1 MKKILILSLT
11 SLLFIG
17 CGSTKV
23 VFVDTQANLVRIGP
37 DVSGKVYIQKNGEWV
52 LSKNKVKVDVT
63 PQRHGITRGNTIYFF
78 DPSGN
83 RNETFAGLGYLVQ
96 PDMPTVT
103 WTENELWRGIFYH
116 TAQPVES
123 FTSVYT

>member
-37 DVSGKVYIQKNGEWV
+37 DVSGKVYIQKNM
-52 LSKNKVKVDVT
+52 S
-63 PQRHGITRGNTIYFF
+63 
-78 DPSGN
+78 PS
-83 RNETFAGLGYLVQ
+83 RKILERMIKKMLKA
-96 PDMPTVT
+96 
-103 WTENELWRGIFYH
+103 
-116 TAQPVES
+116 S
-123 FTSVYT
+123 